1 MNASSKSIE
10 KRIEVSKRK
19 IETYIEKIEKMKKE
33 LEAEKELLNSL
44 EEEKEI
50 EEFRKLKKVL
60 KSEGISM
67 NELFENRYI
76 LRDSSYVN
84 GNGADG
90 MKEEE
95 VETEVIG
102 AGAEE
107 DGESGYAEENG
118 NYGNGD
124 GE

>member
-1 MNASSKSIE
+1 MNASTKSID

-19 IETYIEKIEKMKKE
+19 IGAYIERLEKMKKD

-76 LRDSSYVN
+76 LRDNSLNN
-84 GNGADG
+84 GNGEDG
-90 MKEEE
+90 LKEEE

-102 AGAEE
+102 G
-107 DGESGYAEENG
+107 EENG
-118 NYGNGD
+118 EEEYTEENRENYGNGD

>member
-19 IETYIEKIEKMKKE
+19 IEAYIEKIEKMKKE
-33 LEAEKELLNSL
+33 LEAEKELLNGL

-60 KSEGISM
+60 KSEGITM

-76 LRDSSYVN
+76 LRDSSY
-84 GNGADG
+84 GNASGADG

-95 VETEVIG
+95 VVTEVI
-102 AGAEE
+102 GAEE
-107 DGESGYAEENG
+107 DGESGYAGEN
-118 NYGNGD
+118 GNGD

>member
-19 IETYIEKIEKMKKE
+19 IEAYIEKIEKMKKE
-33 LEAEKELLNSL
+33 LEAEKELLNGL

-60 KSEGISM
+60 KSEGITM

-76 LRDSSYVN
+76 LRDSSYGN
-84 GNGADG
+84 ANGADG

-95 VETEVIG
+95 VVTEVIG
-102 AGAEE
+102 GEE
-107 DGESGYAEENG
+107 DGESGYAGENE

>member
-19 IETYIEKIEKMKKE
+19 IEAYIEKIEKMKKE
-33 LEAEKELLNSL
+33 LEAEKELLNGL

-60 KSEGISM
+60 KSEGITM

-76 LRDSSYVN
+76 LRDSSYAN
-84 GNGADG
+84 ANGADG

-95 VETEVIG
+95 VVTEVIG
-102 AGAEE
+102 GEE
-107 DGESGYAEENG
+107 DGESGYAGENG

>member
-19 IETYIEKIEKMKKE
+19 IEAYIEKIEKMKKE
-33 LEAEKELLNSL
+33 LEAEKELLNGL

-60 KSEGISM
+60 KSEGITM

-76 LRDSSYVN
+76 LRDSSYAN
-84 GNGADG
+84 ANGADG

-95 VETEVIG
+95 VVTEVIG
-102 AGAEE
+102 GEE
-107 DGESGYAEENG
+107 DGESGYAGESE

>member
-19 IETYIEKIEKMKKE
+19 IEAYIEKIEKMKKE
-33 LEAEKELLNSL
+33 LEAEKELLQAA
-44 EEEKEI
+44 EKEI

-76 LRDSSYVN
+76 LRDSSYGN

-90 MKEEE
+90 KEEE
-95 VETEVIG
+95 VVTEVIG
-102 AGAEE
+102 GEE
-107 DGESGYAEENG
+107 DGESGYAGENG
-118 NYGNGD
+118 NYENGD

>member
-19 IETYIEKIEKMKKE
+19 IEAYIEKIEKMKKE
-33 LEAEKELLNSL
+33 LEAEKELLNGL

-76 LRDSSYVN
+76 LRDSSY
-84 GNGADG
+84 GNASGADG

-95 VETEVIG
+95 VVTEVIG
-102 AGAEE
+102 GEE
-107 DGESGYAEENG
+107 DGESGYAGENG